1 MYSEQVV
8 NEGIRAFNGLK
19 SVQGQWKLFDEIVFI
34 YKGNIVK
41 KNKADINIGFLGAC
55 KGFFC

>member
-19 SVQGQWKLFDEIVFI
+19 DVQEQWKLFDEIVFL

-41 KNKADINIGFLGAC
+41 K
-55 KGFFC
+55 